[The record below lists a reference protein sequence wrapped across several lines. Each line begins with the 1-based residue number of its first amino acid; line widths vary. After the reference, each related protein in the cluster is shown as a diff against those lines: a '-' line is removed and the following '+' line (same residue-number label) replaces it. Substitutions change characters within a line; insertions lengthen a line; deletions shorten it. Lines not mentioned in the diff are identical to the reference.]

1 MNRDE
6 LERLLYSY
14 PFLKAENKNIELEIE
29 RMEIQGIKSI
39 TYDFKPKSSNKSST
53 VEVEV
58 INREEK
64 VEELNLKKKQNKIF
78 IDKVENSLEVLN
90 KNEKEVIEKIYFK
103 KMKSKDVALDMY
115 LTYIYV
121 SVLKKQ
127 ALEKILK
134 IIK

>member
-64 VEELNLKKKQNKIF
+64 VEELNLKKKQNKIYVF
-78 IDKVENSLEVLN
+78 
-90 KNEKEVIEKIYFK
+90 
-103 KMKSKDVALDMY
+103 
-115 LTYIYV
+115 YIHC
-121 SVLKKQ
+121 Q
-127 ALEKILK
+127 E
-134 IIK
+134 